1 MITSSPRKPAH
12 SPKLLLDVMTID
24 AFSCRVLTKVKNKL
38 ASAFV
43 TGKKP
48 TSSITIR
55 CGDSIKI
62 GQVKL
67 SLTSVEGIIK
77 QMTKGDQFNGKQE
90 SKAVQ

>member
-1 MITSSPRKPAH
+1 MVG
-12 SPKLLLDVMTID
+12 PKEEQIIIIAQLVSRTDL
-24 AFSCRVLTKVKNKL
+24 
-38 ASAFV
+38 
-43 TGKKP
+43 KKQ
-48 TSSITIR
+48 TCFFR
-55 CGDSIKI
+55 AGDSIKI